1 MKISITI
8 AQGDTEAS
16 VIIDDRRRISDVISE
31 LIRQG
36 YLPRD
41 CKDFMRS
48 AVQERVISTINTFQE
63 EGIYSGDKITE
74 IE

>member
-1 MKISITI
+1 MKIYITI
-8 AQGDTEAS
+8 AEGDTEAS

-31 LIRQG
+31 LTRQG

-41 CKDFMRS
+41 CKAFMRS

-63 EGIYSGDKITE
+63 ERIYSGDKITE

>member
-8 AQGDTEAS
+8 AQGDTETS

-31 LIRQG
+31 LARQG
-36 YLPRD
+36 YLPRN
-41 CKDFMRS
+41 CK

>member
-31 LIRQG
+31 LARQG
-36 YLPRD
+36 YLLGD
-41 CKDFMRS
+41 CKAFMRS
-48 AVQERVISTINTFQE
+48 AVQERVISSINTFQE

>member
-16 VIIDDRRRISDVISE
+16 VILDDRRIISDVIGE
-31 LIRQG
+31 LSRQG
-36 YLPRD
+36 YFPSN
-41 CKDFMRS
+41 CKAFMRS

>member
-31 LIRQG
+31 LTRQG
-36 YLPRD
+36 YLPSD
-41 CKDFMRS
+41 CKAFMRS

-63 EGIYSGDKITE
+63 ERIYSGDKITE

>member
-31 LIRQG
+31 LTRQG

-41 CKDFMRS
+41 CKAFMRS
-48 AVQERVISTINTFQE
+48 VVQERVISTINTFQE
-63 EGIYSGDKITE
+63 ERIYSGDKITE

>member
-31 LIRQG
+31 LARQG
-36 YLPRD
+36 YLPRN
-41 CKDFMRS
+41 CKAFMRS

-74 IE
+74 IK

>member
-8 AQGDTEAS
+8 AQGDTETS

-31 LIRQG
+31 LARQG

-41 CKDFMRS
+41 CKAFMRS
-48 AVQERVISTINTFQE
+48 AVQERVISTINTF
-63 EGIYSGDKITE
+63 
-74 IE
+74 

>member
-16 VIIDDRRRISDVISE
+16 VIIDDRRIISDVISE
-31 LIRQG
+31 LARQG
-36 YLPRD
+36 YLPRN
-41 CKDFMRS
+41 CKVFMRS

>member
-8 AQGDTEAS
+8 AQGDTETS

-31 LIRQG
+31 LARQG
-36 YLPRD
+36 YLPIN
-41 CKDFMRS
+41 CKAFMRS

>member
-16 VIIDDRRRISDVISE
+16 VIIDDRRRISDVRSE
-31 LIRQG
+31 LTRQG

-41 CKDFMRS
+41 CKAFMRS
-48 AVQERVISTINTFQE
+48 AVQERVISTINTFKE
-63 EGIYSGDKITE
+63 ERIYSGDKITE

>member
-16 VIIDDRRRISDVISE
+16 VIIDDRRRISDVIGE
-31 LIRQG
+31 LARQG
-36 YLPRD
+36 SLPRD